1 MSDQRIDEKRLAEIE
16 ARAVVGTAR
25 AHTREREAFVGN
37 ARTDVLD
44 LVADLRAARERID
57 LALDV
62 IGESGCDCDE
72 GCDSEYT
79 CEEAGHE
86 PCLAHRIERALTGGA
101 S

>member
-1 MSDQRIDEKRLAEIE
+1 MSGSIDESRLSEIE
-16 ARAVVGTAR
+16 ARARVGTVR
-25 AHTREREAFVGN
+25 SHTRDRDAFIAH

-44 LVADLRAARERID
+44 LVTDLRAARDRID
-57 LALDV
+57 VALDI